1 MAAKNTLQQGSADVG
16 AQMAKWIASR
26 TAPFLPPWLLV
37 GVLGGAAAFGHA
49 HFEDNTAATAVMGA
63 ASTAVT
69 AATWQEASRRSPRL
83 RGHATVTVAAS
94 TAYVTAGTVAGPLT
108 GGVGTMYVIGG
119 AALALSWN
127 VRYALRNSAEAEGAG
142 GDKLLDMVG
151 MAKANVV
158 KGNVE
163 GSRVD
168 AVLQLERGKMTAADA
183 QNKAGL
189 IASAAGIPATAVR
202 MTADPDDS
210 SRVSMSLVAQD
221 ALKKPT
227 PWPGPYAP
235 GSSVAKPIV
244 MGVCEDGLALEFY
257 LPGDP
262 DVPRNAS
269 HILWAGMNG
278 SGKSEGFLVMA
289 VEVLTRSDVL
299 LWVGDPSKGRQTLGD
314 IAHGL
319 DWIETTP
326 KGVGAMLDALPHVI
340 RARADQLGRLGYKQW
355 VPECWTKH
363 RIPLVVAHFEEAAD
377 STVSENPNLKPIAQ
391 QARSAGV
398 ILSVSLQ
405 RASGTNVDTDVRS
418 EFGTGFMFGCQKP
431 VDATFVLNDETIE
444 AGASPQTW
452 KNSKPG
458 SCYVQSPGRTLGRWA
473 MPNRTFRLDPS
484 EDARREVRELIA
496 AYKGIRAVADPVTA
510 RAAGPAYAAHRASAT
525 AKAREARA
533 GVPAPRADL
542 ARRDRTPNRLPEAEV
557 VDASFV
563 FAGDDEAPRGYSDA
577 ELAAMDDAQLAAA
590 MQASCA
596 DDDLV
601 VNPDEELPELPDGA
615 DSVVLGEPSPF
626 PARELTEDEAYAE
639 LLALVD
645 ALEAA
650 GHHEIGPREITQQW
664 KGRSRSWVSRTLNR
678 LADEGRLRETEAA
691 GRYGIVPADGYAA

>member
-1 MAAKNTLQQGSADVG
+1 MAASNSLRKESADVG
-16 AQMAKWIASR
+16 TQMAKWVAAR
-26 TAPFLPPWLLV
+26 TAPFLPPWLIV
-37 GVLGGAAAFGHA
+37 GVLGGAAALGHA

-83 RGHATVTVAAS
+83 RGHATVTVAAA
-94 TAYVTAGTVAGPLT
+94 TAYVTAGTVAGPLA
-108 GGVGTMYVIGG
+108 GGVGTMYAIGG
-119 AALALSWN
+119 AGLALSWN
-127 VRYALRNSAEAEGAG
+127 VRYALRNSAEADAAG

-158 KGNVE
+158 KGSVE
-163 GSRVD
+163 GSRVE
-168 AVLQLERGKMTAADA
+168 ATLQLERGKMTAADA

-202 MTADPDDS
+202 MTADPDDH
-210 SRVSMSLVAQD
+210 SRVTMSLVAQD
-221 ALKKPT
+221 VLKKPM
-227 PWPGPYAP
+227 PWPGPSVP
-235 GSSVAKPIV
+235 GGSVAKPIV
-244 MGVCEDGLALEFY
+244 MGVCEDGLPLEFY
-257 LPGDP
+257 LSGDP

-278 SGKSEGFLVMA
+278 SGKSEAFLVLA
-289 VEVLTRSDVL
+289 LEVLTRSDVL

-314 IAHGL
+314 IESGL
-319 DWIETTP
+319 DWVETTP
-326 KGVGAMLDALPHVI
+326 KGVEAMLEALPHVI

-377 STVSENPNLKPIAQ
+377 STVSDNPNLKPIAQ

-405 RASGTNVDTDVRS
+405 RASGTNLDTDVRS

-444 AGASPQTW
+444 AGANPQAW

-458 SCYVQSPGRTLGRWA
+458 SCYLQSPSRSLGRWV

-484 EDARREVRELIA
+484 EDGRREIRELIA
-496 AYKGIRAVADPVTA
+496 IYKGIRATADRVTA
-510 RAAGPAYAAHRASAT
+510 RAAGSAYAAYRAQAT
-525 AKAREARA
+525 TKAREARA
-533 GVPAPRADL
+533 GVPAPRTDITL
-542 ARRDRTPNRLPEAEV
+542 RDRTPDRLPEADI
-557 VDASFV
+557 VDTPFN
-563 FAGDDEAPRGYSDA
+563 FGDDDQPRHYSDA

-590 MQASCA
+590 MHASGEDEHLA
-596 DDDLV
+596 
-601 VNPDEELPELPDGA
+601 VNPDEELPPLPDGA
-615 DSVVLGEPSPF
+615 ETIALGETSPF
-626 PARELTEDEAYAE
+626 PRRELTEDEAYAE

-650 GHHEIGPREITQQW
+650 GHTEIGPRNITRQW
-664 KGRSRSWVSRTLNR
+664 QGRSRSWVSRTLNR
-678 LADEGRLRETEAA
+678 LADEGRLRETPTA
-691 GRYGIVPADGYAA
+691 GRYEIVPVEGYAA

>member
-1 MAAKNTLQQGSADVG
+1 MAAKNTVRQESADVG
-16 AQMAKWIASR
+16 AQMAKWVAAR
-26 TAPFLPPWLLV
+26 TAPFLPPWLIL
-37 GVLGGAAAFGHA
+37 GALGGAAALGHGN
-49 HFEDNTAATAVMGA
+49 FEDNTAATAVMGA

-83 RGHATVTVAAS
+83 RGHATLTVAAA
-94 TAYVTAGTVAGPLT
+94 TGYVTAGTVAGPVA
-108 GGVGTMYVIGG
+108 GGVGTAYAIGG

-158 KGNVE
+158 KGSVE

-168 AVLQLERGKMTAADA
+168 AVLQLERGKMTATDA

-189 IASAAGIPATAVR
+189 IASAAGVPATAVR
-202 MTADPDDS
+202 MTADPDDH
-210 SRVSMSLVAQD
+210 SRVTMSLVAQD
-221 ALKKPT
+221 VLKKPT
-227 PWPGPYAP
+227 PWPGPSAP
-235 GSSVAKPIV
+235 GGSVAKPIV
-244 MGVCEDGLALEFY
+244 MGVCEDGIALEFF

-289 VEVLTRSDVL
+289 LEVLTRSDVL

-314 IAHGL
+314 IEAGL
-319 DWIETTP
+319 DWGETTP
-326 KGVGAMLDALPHVI
+326 KGVAAMLDALPHVI

-377 STVSENPNLKPIAQ
+377 STVSDNPNLKPIAQ

-431 VDATFVLNDETIE
+431 VDATFVLNDETID
-444 AGASPQTW
+444 AGANPQAW

-458 SCYVQSPGRTLGRWA
+458 SCYVQSPGRSLGRWA
-473 MPNRTFRLDPS
+473 TPNRTFRLDPG

-496 AYKGIRAVADPVTA
+496 AYKGIRAVADSVTA
-510 RAAGPAYAAHRASAT
+510 RSAGSAYAAHRAAVA
-525 AKAREARA
+525 AKTREARA
-533 GVPAPRADL
+533 GGVPAPRVDL
-542 ARRDRTPNRLPEAEV
+542 AFRHRTPDPAPEVAPFTV
-557 VDASFV
+557 VAQPS
-563 FAGDDEAPRGYSDA
+563 RGYTDA
-577 ELAAMDDAQLAAA
+577 ELAAMDDDELAAA
-590 MQASCA
+590 LQASDRGDELFA
-596 DDDLV
+596 DADV
-601 VNPDEELPELPDGA
+601 ELPRLPDGA
-615 DSVVLGEPSPF
+615 DDIAFDEPSPF
-626 PARELTEDEAYAE
+626 ARRELTEDEAYAE
-639 LLALVD
+639 LLALID

-650 GHHEIGPREITQQW
+650 GHTEIGPREITRQW
-664 KGRSRSWVSRTLNR
+664 SGRSRTWVSRTLNR
-678 LADEGRLRETEAA
+678 LADEGRLRETPAP
-691 GRYGIVPADGYAA
+691 GRYGIVPTQGYAA